1 MSGYVEIMN
10 GMADFEADI
19 GNPYSGKS
27 AYQYAVEAGY
37 VGTPEEFA
45 TMQANMANY
54 AKAAQEAA
62 SQANS
67 ALAQAKTATQQA
79 QEAAEKAETMEASI
93 QKIRIT
99 DCEYSKRGTVHA
111 LVTDNPSVENIK
123 FFATASYQRGDS
135 FTLNGNAVSVKTLDG
150 QSPDT
155 GYFRENVMV
164 YGMLKDS
171 VLYFTGRSDVISD
184 DTDVRSR
191 FKIGIENGYL
201 YMEDV

>member
-1 MSGYVEIMN
+1 MSGYVEIVN

-37 VGTPEEFA
+37 TGTPEDFA
-45 TMQANMANY
+45 TMLANTANY
-54 AKAAQEAA
+54 AKAAQDAA
-62 SQANS
+62 
-67 ALAQAKTATQQA
+67 AQAKTATQQA
-79 QEAAEKAETMEASI
+79 QEAAKKAETAETSV

-99 DCEYSKRGTVHA
+99 DCEYSKNGTVHA
-111 LVTDNPSVENIK
+111 LVTDNTSAENIK

-135 FTLNGNAVSVKTLDG
+135 FTLNGNAVEVKTLDG

-171 VLYFTGRSDVISD
+171 VLYFTGRSDVIAD
-184 DTDVRSR
+184 DTDVQSR